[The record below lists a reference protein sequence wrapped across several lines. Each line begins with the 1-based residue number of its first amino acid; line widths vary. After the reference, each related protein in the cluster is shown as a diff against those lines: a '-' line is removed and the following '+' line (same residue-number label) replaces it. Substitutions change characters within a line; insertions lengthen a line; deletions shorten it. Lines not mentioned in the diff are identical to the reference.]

1 MLLPFIIMSSKCI
14 HNIDDAKVG
23 WYSHFLSS
31 DSHFKE
37 WYIILYQ
44 FQLVPNTF
52 ALSNNCLNKL
62 VRFIPCHNELMF
74 SPIFFAPWTFIHF
87 IHNRGAKQFN
97 LTGLCLLRDAPIKE
111 VSECS
116 WVFEMKHKLNQIV
129 FLLFNKLNCI
139 SIFNKSNCNWDF

>member
-1 MLLPFIIMSSKCI
+1 MPKNIISHSTRNQPF
-14 HNIDDAKVG
+14 H
-23 WYSHFLSS
+23 
-31 DSHFKE
+31 
-37 WYIILYQ
+37 
-44 FQLVPNTF
+44 F

-111 VSECS
+111 VSECY
-116 WVFEMKHKLNQIV
+116 WVFKMKHKLNQIV

-139 SIFNKSNCNWDF
+139 SILNKSNCITTHIQIIAQSNLLKMTMHIIIYQF

>member
-1 MLLPFIIMSSKCI
+1 MMLKLVDIVISYHI
-14 HNIDDAKVG
+14 HR
-23 WYSHFLSS
+23 SR
-31 DSHFKE
+31 FKE

-52 ALSNNCLNKL
+52 ALSKNCLNKL

-111 VSECS
+111 VSECY
-116 WVFEMKHKLNQIV
+116 WVFKMKHKLNQIV

-139 SIFNKSNCNWDF
+139 SIFNKSNFTNLKILRHTYKLLLNQTY